1 MFRMSPDVAE
11 IRLIVGSPGLS
22 LTLRSRE
29 EAAIALENRLIF
41 GLAFCISPKLA
52 RNTRRR
58 DDARRP
64 RSGTRSSAIVPMAS
78 PR

>member
-11 IRLIVGSPGLS
+11 IRLIVALLGSPRLS

-52 RNTRRR
+52 
-58 DDARRP
+58 
-64 RSGTRSSAIVPMAS
+64 
-78 PR
+78 